1 MSVMRTVEIPEMA
14 KYLSFLLL
22 FTCASVSCSNPRSC
36 QGRCGQGYY
45 KGSLCQ
51 CDYECLGLNECCSD
65 FEDLC
70 TTRNS
75 CKGRCGE
82 PFNRGN
88 PCHCDIDCTSFN
100 QCCSDYESLCL
111 VEESSNEDMSDDEEQ
126 IAPVK
131 TSPSELE
138 DTTSTVS
145 PEGPTIT
152 VSSEVPSN
160 TISSQGP
167 TTRISSEGTTTIIS
181 SEGTTAIIPTDGSSS
196 TATEGSTSTMRTA
209 DSTSTTTTEE
219 STSTISSERPTT
231 IFSSQGTTTIF
242 STVSS
247 TSTVPTEE
255 PTTTVTDSPT
265 STLPTEMPTS
275 VVSTEDPTST
285 VTTESPKSTVPT
297 EKPSTATTDSP
308 ISTAPTEM
316 PTSIVSTE
324 EPTSTITT
332 ESPISTVPTEKPT
345 TTIIDSPTSTATTE
359 MPTSIVSTEDP
370 TTTVTTESSLNTVP
384 TEEPTSTVTTES
396 PTSTVPT
403 ELPKSIESTEDPTST
418 VTSESPTSTVPTEST
433 ASTAP
438 RVGPASTILTPG
450 TALQINPTK
459 DSLYPKD
466 LSLTGSIKPTK
477 KPTKPSSVNDKID
490 FQSDDY
496 DTDLCSGRPIS
507 GLTTLKNGTM
517 VAFRGHYFWTLD
529 KERNPDPARLI
540 KSVWG
545 IPSPIDTV
553 FTRCNCQ
560 GNTYFFKGNKY
571 WRFEDGTMDPGYPK
585 PINQGFGQINHITAA
600 LSIPQ
605 YRSRNEVVIFFK
617 RGGQAQ
623 KYTYQVT
630 PSCGSKPAIPSFT
643 VRNRFRRDLDSLG
656 RLINISQTW
665 RGFPSVVTSA
675 ISVPSR
681 VREGY
686 KYYVFSK
693 ETHYSMKMEREKPV
707 VLKSANGQREKT
719 ANSFFK
725 CPQSKKV

>member
-1 MSVMRTVEIPEMA
+1 MRTVEIPEMA

-22 FTCASVSCSNPRSC
+22 FTCASVGCSNPRSC
-36 QGRCGQGYY
+36 QGRCGHGYY

-51 CDYECLGLNECCSD
+51 CDNECLGLNECCPD

-75 CKGRCGE
+75 CNGRCGE

-88 PCHCDIDCTSFN
+88 ACHCDIECTTFN
-100 QCCSDYESLCL
+100 QCCSDYERQCL

-126 IAPVK
+126 IAPIE
-131 TSPSELE
+131 TSPSEVE
-138 DTTSTVS
+138 DTTSTV
-145 PEGPTIT
+145 
-152 VSSEVPSN
+152 
-160 TISSQGP
+160 
-167 TTRISSEGTTTIIS
+167 
-181 SEGTTAIIPTDGSSS
+181 
-196 TATEGSTSTMRTA
+196 
-209 DSTSTTTTEE
+209 
-219 STSTISSERPTT
+219 SSERPTT
-231 IFSSQGTTTIF
+231 IFKSQGTTTII

-255 PTTTVTDSPT
+255 PTTTITDSPT
-265 STLPTEMPTS
+265 ST
-275 VVSTEDPTST
+275 V
-285 VTTESPKSTVPT
+285 
-297 EKPSTATTDSP
+297 
-308 ISTAPTEM
+308 PTEM

-324 EPTSTITT
+324 DPTSTITT
-332 ESPISTVPTEKPT
+332 ESPISTVPTEE
-345 TTIIDSPTSTATTE
+345 PTS
-359 MPTSIVSTEDP
+359 
-370 TTTVTTESSLNTVP
+370 TVTTENPLSTVP
-384 TEEPTSTVTTES
+384 TEEPTSTVTTEN
-396 PTSTVPT
+396 PLSTVPT
-403 ELPKSIESTEDPTST
+403 EELKSTVTTENPLSTVPTEKPTSTVTTENPLSTVPTEEPTSTVTTENPLSTVPTEEPTSTVTTENPLSTVPTEEPTSTVTTENPLSTVPTEEPTSTVTTENPLSTAPTEEPTSTVTTELPKRIVSTEDPTST
-418 VTSESPTSTVPTEST
+418 VTSKSPTSTIPTEST
-433 ASTAP
+433 TSTAP
-438 RVGPASTILTPG
+438 SVGSASTILTPG

-459 DSLYPKD
+459 DSLYPQD
-466 LSLTGSIKPTK
+466 LSLTGSIKPTQ
-477 KPTKPSSVNDKID
+477 KPTKPSSVNEKINND

-529 KERNPDPARLI
+529 KERNPDPPRLI

-560 GNTYFFKGNKY
+560 GNTYFFKGNRY
-571 WRFEDGTMDPGYPK
+571 WRFEDGTMNHGYPK
-585 PINQGFGQINHITAA
+585 PITKGFGQLNHITAA

-605 YRSRNEVVIFFK
+605 YRSRREVVIFFK
-617 RGGQAQ
+617 RGGRAQ

-630 PSCGSKPAIPSFT
+630 PSCGSKPTIPRFT
-643 VRNRFRRDLDSLG
+643 IRNRFRRDLDSLG
-656 RLINISQTW
+656 REITISQTW

-686 KYYVFSK
+686 KYYVFSQEK
-693 ETHYSMKMEREKPV
+693 HYSMKMEREKPV
-707 VLKSANGQREKT
+707 ILKSANGQREKT

-725 CPQSKKV
+725 CPQSNKV